1 MGKFKWFLLGGLML
15 VTVFVWFIV
24 WDLSANSTLK
34 VYFLDVGQGD
44 AIFIEA
50 PNRNQVLID
59 GGRNKAL
66 IRQLSE
72 VMPFY
77 DRSIDL
83 VIATHPDL
91 DHIGGLPFVLDR
103 FSVGGFME
111 PGVEVDTLVYRTME
125 KTLEEKGIPKIIA
138 RRGMRAVL
146 DQEVFLDILFPD
158 RDVSGLEPNDASI
171 VAKLSYGETA
181 FMLTGDAP
189 RKMELY
195 LVSLDGNYLQSD
207 VLKAGHHGS
216 RTSSDLIFVGFVNPK
231 YGIISAGR
239 NNSYGHPYQ
248 EVLDVFDKLGVSVLS
263 TADLGTIGFSS
274 NGREVKLLSKTK

>member
-1 MGKFKWFLLGGLML
+1 MFIRFKWFLLGGLML
-15 VTVFVWFIV
+15 ITIFVWFVV
-24 WDLSANSTLK
+24 WDLSTDGTLK

-50 PNRNQVLID
+50 PNRNQILID

-111 PGVEVDTLVYRTME
+111 SGVQVETVVYKSIE
-125 KTLEEKGIPKIIA
+125 NILEDKAITRIVA
-138 RRGMRAVL
+138 RRGMRVVL

-158 RDVSGLEPNDASI
+158 RDVSGLDPNDASI
-171 VAKLSYGETA
+171 IAKLIYGQTA

-189 RKMELY
+189 KKMELY

-216 RTSSDLIFVGFVNPK
+216 RTSSDLIFVGFVNPE
-231 YGIISAGR
+231 YGIISAGH
-239 NNSYGHPYQ
+239 NNSYGHPHQ
-248 EVLDVFDKLGVSVLS
+248 EVLDVFDKLGVNILS
-263 TADLGTIGFSS
+263 TAELGTIGFRS
-274 NGREVKLLSKTK
+274 NGREIKLLSK

>member
-1 MGKFKWFLLGGLML
+1 ML